1 MSIIAKIKTL
11 KLGGFPFIN
20 SLLFMV
26 FILGA
31 NFIALA
37 QNISN
42 KLEQLKNKPIYK
54 EIISD
59 DTSGAPKFL
68 IYPTIAYTP
77 ETKWEIGIFNLF
89 LFHAKRNHQ
98 NRLNE
103 INTFTFV
110 TTQKQYGFWLDHAIY
125 TDKDNWFFLGKGR
138 FQYFPLKYYGIGPN
152 SPKKYTVVSNGSLQV
167 RERIL
172 RKIKDNFYAGVEF
185 DHQRIFNVSFNLDNS
200 KTNFDF
206 PVGASGSANTGIG
219 LGIVY
224 DDRKNVL
231 NVRKGMFAEL
241 AYLEYSKLLF
251 SDIPF
256 RSFQYDIR
264 YFRKGFSKN
273 QVFAVQ
279 SNGMTNL
286 GNVPFNQLA
295 LMGGESM
302 MRGYYLGRFRD
313 KTMINLQA
321 EYRFLPLPFSKT
333 VGAAIFASIGNVAE
347 TPGSIKLSSTKF
359 AGGAGLKYLVFKSKD
374 VYVRADFAFTNE
386 GNGIYLY
393 IGEAF

>member
-1 MSIIAKIKTL
+1 
-11 KLGGFPFIN
+11 
-20 SLLFMV
+20 
-26 FILGA
+26 
-31 NFIALA
+31 
-37 QNISN
+37 
-42 KLEQLKNKPIYK
+42 
-54 EIISD
+54 
-59 DTSGAPKFL
+59 
-68 IYPTIAYTP
+68 
-77 ETKWEIGIFNLF
+77 
-89 LFHAKRNHQ
+89 
-98 NRLNE
+98 
-103 INTFTFV
+103 
-110 TTQKQYGFWLDHAIY
+110 
-125 TDKDNWFFLGKGR
+125 
-138 FQYFPLKYYGIGPN
+138 
-152 SPKKYTVVSNGSLQV
+152 V

-172 RKIKDNFYAGVEF
+172 RKIKENFYAGVEF
-185 DHQRIFNVSFNLDNS
+185 DHQWIFNVSFNLDNS

-206 PVGASGSANTGIG
+206 PVGAGGSANTGIG

-264 YFRKGFSKN
+264 YFRKGFSNK
-273 QVFAVQ
+273 QVIAFQ
-279 SNGMTNL
+279 SNGIVNL
-286 GNVPFNQLA
+286 GDVPFNQLA

-333 VGAAIFASIGNVAE
+333 IGAAIFASIGNVAE
-347 TPGSIKLSSTKF
+347 TPGLIELSNTKI

>member
-1 MSIIAKIKTL
+1 MQINKRKFAILTKLICFLFLLPEIKTVNAQTL
-11 KLGGFPFIN
+11 KNNLG
-20 SLLFMV
+20 
-26 FILGA
+26 
-31 NFIALA
+31 
-37 QNISN
+37 
-42 KLEQLKNKPIYK
+42 QLKNKPIIR
-54 EIISD
+54 EAISD
-59 DTSGAPKFL
+59 DTSGGTKFL
-68 IYPTIAYTP
+68 VYPTLAYSP
-77 ETKWEIGIFNLF
+77 ETKWEIGVFNLF

-103 INTFTFV
+103 INTFTFI
-110 TTQKQYGFWLDHAIY
+110 TTQKQYGIWLDHAIY

-138 FQYFPLKYYGIGPN
+138 AQYFPLKYYGIGPTTPAVY
-152 SPKKYTVVSNGSLQV
+152 SVVSNGSFQV

-172 RKIKDNFYAGVEF
+172 RKIKENFYAGIEF

-206 PVGASGSANTGIG
+206 PVGAEGSANTGIG

-224 DDRKNVL
+224 DNRKNVL
-231 NVRKGMFAEL
+231 NVRKGIFAEL

-264 YFRKGFSKN
+264 YFRKGFTNK

-279 SNGMTNL
+279 SNGITNL

-313 KTMINLQA
+313 KTMVNLQA
-321 EYRFLPLPFSKT
+321 EYRFLPLPFSKKI
-333 VGAAIFASIGNVAE
+333 GAALFVSMGNVAE
-347 TPGSIKLSSTKF
+347 TPNQIQLSTTKF

-374 VYVRADFAFTNE
+374 IYVRADLAFTKE

>member
-1 MSIIAKIKTL
+1 MQITKRKFANLTKLFCFLFLLPTTKTVNAQKL
-11 KLGGFPFIN
+11 KN
-20 SLLFMV
+20 
-26 FILGA
+26 
-31 NFIALA
+31 N
-37 QNISN
+37 
-42 KLEQLKNKPIYK
+42 LEQLKNKPIIK
-54 EIISD
+54 EAISD
-59 DTSGAPKFL
+59 DTSGGPKSL
-68 IYPTIAYTP
+68 IYPTLAYSP
-77 ETKWEIGIFNLF
+77 ETKWEIGVFNLF

-110 TTQKQYGFWLDHAIY
+110 TAQKQYGIWLDHAIY

-138 FQYFPLKYYGIGPN
+138 FQYFPLKYYGIGPTTPAVY
-152 SPKKYTVVSNGSLQV
+152 SVVSNGSFQV

-172 RKIKDNFYAGVEF
+172 RKIKENFYAGIEF

-206 PVGASGSANTGIG
+206 PVGAEGSANTGIG

-224 DDRKNVL
+224 DNRKNVL

-264 YFRKGFSKN
+264 YFRKGFTKQ

-321 EYRFLPLPFSKT
+321 EYRFLPLPFSKKI
-333 VGAAIFASIGNVAE
+333 GAAIFASMGNVAE
-347 TPGSIKLSSTKF
+347 TPNQIQLSTTKF
-359 AGGAGLKYLVFKSKD
+359 AGGAGLKYLVFKTKD
-374 VYVRADFAFTNE
+374 IYVRADLAFTKE